1 MMFFMGWEWA
11 WRRRWPGLSWRNQRD
26 FAAPTPPWWI
36 EIIHG
41 LGLYATMAGLGILGY
56 HWRETSPEGLAAL
69 WAAVWLG
76 FLTLMGRD
84 FVGMQ
89 D

>member
-1 MMFFMGWEWA
+1 MGWEWA
-11 WRRRWPGLSWRNQRD
+11 WWRRWPGLAWRMHRD
-26 FAAPTPPWWI
+26 AAASEPPGWVAM
-36 EIIHG
+36 IHG
-41 LGLYATMAGLGILGY
+41 LGPYVAMAGLGLWGY